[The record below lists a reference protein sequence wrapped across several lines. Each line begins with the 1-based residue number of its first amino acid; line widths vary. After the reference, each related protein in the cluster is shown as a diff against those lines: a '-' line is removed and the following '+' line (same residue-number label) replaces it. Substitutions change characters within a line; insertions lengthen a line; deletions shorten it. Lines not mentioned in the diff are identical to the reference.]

1 MKTIVTGGAGFIG
14 SHVVELLLER
24 GHQVWV
30 LDNLSRGSW
39 EDVPEQATLVTADIC
54 DAEATAALF
63 AEVQPEVCSH
73 LAAQIDVRIS
83 VNRPLFDAQ
92 QNVLGTISVL
102 EAARPRPSP
111 DGYGAGT
118 PA

>member
-39 EDVPEQATLVTADIC
+39 EDVPQQATLVTADIG

-63 AEVQPEVCSH
+63 AEVQPEVCIH

-83 VNRPLFDAQ
+83 VDRPLSMRSR
-92 QNVLGTISVL
+92 TCS
-102 EAARPRPSP
+102 ARSRCWRP
-111 DGYGAGT
+111 
-118 PA
+118 PARTARR